1 MCMRV
6 IKVHRFTRE
15 GSTVL
20 EMLEPDAERAI
31 EAANQ
36 MGGFAVNWNTGRQV
50 TVTTG
55 IDEIAIVEP
64 IAGG

>member
-6 IKVHRFTRE
+6 IKVRRFTRE

-36 MGGFAVNWNTGRQV
+36 MGGFVVDWKTGRQV

-55 IDEIAIVEP
+55 IDVIAIVEP